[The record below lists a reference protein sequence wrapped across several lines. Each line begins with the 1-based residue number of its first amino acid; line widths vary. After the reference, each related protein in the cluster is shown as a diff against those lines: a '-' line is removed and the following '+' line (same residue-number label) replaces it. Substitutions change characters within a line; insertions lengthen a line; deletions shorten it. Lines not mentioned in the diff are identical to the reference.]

1 MLAQS
6 ARDWILWIRKTPDRA
21 LQAAKE
27 AVDLYQ
33 DIQQES
39 RIYQNLRGGND
50 ATVILFLEK
59 ELRQYERTVKIRLQ
73 EFRVSSTLLRGLE
86 AIWRQEPSAT
96 ELADI
101 QKTVQEIEM
110 AISRSQLLRSILSAS
125 SVKTHK
131 PLAFE
136 KTGIIPRSIPRTF
149 DRLRRELLP
158 SSEDLVV
165 QEFRISRYQTLTS
178 LKFLASLIWLPCIVS
193 WLMRIWVLE
202 PAITVFWNQ
211 YQTQIFL
218 HRSQEERALSDMR
231 AFQEKVYFEVLVG
244 EAPDPTPDV
253 LQARIQAKARDLAEV
268 SNQNS
273 IDSLTN
279 LGSDILAAVT
289 LVCMLSLEKTKIAVL
304 KSFLDELIYSLNDAT
319 KAFFLILVTDVFV
332 GFHSTHGWE
341 VVLELL
347 FAHFGF
353 PESKK
358 FIFMFVAT
366 FPVLLDTVFKYWI
379 FRYLNHISPSTVA
392 VYHNMNE

>member
-1 MLAQS
+1 MVGQS
-6 ARDWILWIRKTPDRA
+6 IRDWILWVRKTPDRA
-21 LQAAKE
+21 LRAAKE
-27 AVDLYQ
+27 AADLYQ
-33 DIQQES
+33 NVNQES
-39 RIYQNLRGGND
+39 RIYQTLRGNND
-50 ATVILFLEK
+50 PTVILYLDQ
-59 ELRQYERTVKIRLQ
+59 ELRQYERTVKLRLR
-73 EFRVSSTLLRGLE
+73 EFRVSSAFLSGSL
-86 AIWRQEPSAT
+86 WQPSLT
-96 ELADI
+96 DSSDT

-110 AISRSQLLRSILSAS
+110 AISRSQFVRSILSAS
-125 SVKTHK
+125 SSKTNK

-165 QEFRISRYQTLTS
+165 QEFRISRYQTLTA
-178 LKFLASLIWLPCIVS
+178 LKFIASLIWIPSIVS
-193 WLMRIWVLE
+193 WLMRIWLLE
-202 PAITVFWNQ
+202 PAITVIWNQ
-211 YQTQIFL
+211 YQKELFL
-218 HRSQEERALSDMR
+218 HRSQEERALGDMR
-231 AFQEKVYFEVLVG
+231 AFQDKVYFEVLVG
-244 EAPDPTPDV
+244 EAPDPSPEV

-279 LGSDILAAVT
+279 LGSDVLAFLTLIL
-289 LVCMLSLEKTKIAVL
+289 MLSFGKTEIAVL

-319 KAFFLILVTDVFV
+319 KAFCIILCTDIFV

-341 VVLELL
+341 VLLELL
-347 FAHFGF
+347 LAHFGL

-379 FRYLNHISPSTVA
+379 FRYLNNISPSTVA
-392 VYHNMNE
+392 VYRNMNE

>member
-6 ARDWILWIRKTPDRA
+6 IRDCILWIRKTPDRA
-21 LQAAKE
+21 LRAAKE
-27 AVDLYQ
+27 AADLYQ
-33 DIQQES
+33 NIQQES
-39 RIYQNLRGGND
+39 RIYQNLRGAND
-50 ATVILFLEK
+50 ATVILYLDK
-59 ELRQYERTVKIRLQ
+59 ELSQYERTVKLRLQ
-73 EFRVSSTLLRGLE
+73 EFRVSSALLRGFE
-86 AIWRQEPSAT
+86 ASQTESAET
-96 ELADI
+96 KKMVE
-101 QKTVQEIEM
+101 EIEM
-110 AISRSQLLRSILSAS
+110 AISRSQFLRSILSAS

-149 DRLRRELLP
+149 DRLRRELLA

-178 LKFLASLIWLPCIVS
+178 LKFLASLIWIPWIVS
-193 WLMRIWVLE
+193 WFLRVWWLE
-202 PAITVFWNQ
+202 PTITMFWNQ
-211 YQTQIFL
+211 DQTQLFL

-244 EAPDPTPDV
+244 EAPDPTPEV
-253 LQARIQAKARDLAEV
+253 LQRRIQAKARDLAEA

-273 IDSLTN
+273 IESLAN
-279 LGSDILAAVT
+279 LGSDILACLILLA
-289 LVCMLSLEKTKIAVL
+289 MLSLEKTKIAVL

-341 VVLELL
+341 VILELL